1 MRRLL
6 ELGVKKNKAFLIV
19 GTEGMWEAV
28 YPEILKKRKVMENI
42 PQDIAEDIRE
52 ALDTLRDATVNRD
65 ITRADRIKAVLL
77 DFLEPLG
84 YTVVEDPKKI
94 YVLAKIGIEKPS

>member
-1 MRRLL
+1 
-6 ELGVKKNKAFLIV
+6 
-19 GTEGMWEAV
+19 
-28 YPEILKKRKVMENI
+28 MENI
-42 PQDIAEDIRE
+42 PQDVAEDIRE